1 MLRILD
7 GFVFSLA
14 NVGKATAKV
23 DPNFLEPLSAP
34 DRPRSL
40 QFYRVSCLHSCRAGA
55 EKRETNETWQ
65 ILYKP
70 KEPRKI
76 CKPLL
81 LAMILC
87 CEIVVLLL
95 VLLEPQLEA
104 DSPSQGSTSGWS
116 DQVVKLSKRAHSLSF
131 STAIRACGV
140 VAKAMWRSEHVV
152 YFGSLR
158 NHKSF
163 FVGGIVIYSNI
174 SILLVV
180 VGGDGRLCGGIY
192 SCNLAACKEQG
203 PTPSYHN
210 AVATIIA

>member
-14 NVGKATAKV
+14 NLGKATAKV

-34 DRPRSL
+34 ARPRSL

-55 EKRETNETWQ
+55 EKRETKETWQ

-76 CKPLL
+76 CKPVL

-95 VLLEPQLEA
+95 ILLEPQLEA
-104 DSPSQGSTSGWS
+104 DSLLRVQP
-116 DQVVKLSKRAHSLSF
+116 QV
-131 STAIRACGV
+131 GV
-140 VAKAMWRSEHVV
+140 T
-152 YFGSLR
+152 
-158 NHKSF
+158 
-163 FVGGIVIYSNI
+163 
-174 SILLVV
+174 
-180 VGGDGRLCGGIY
+180 RL
-192 SCNLAACKEQG
+192 
-203 PTPSYHN
+203 
-210 AVATIIA
+210 